1 MTSQDKS
8 RDRSTLRILELGD
21 NMTFALGKPAQT
33 DFFMASM
40 RGNSSKSAGPWP
52 EMTLAKIWRLFAR
65 VRRGEYDLVVV
76 QPPIYPCWHLRSFL
90 TVVKNTLLRG
100 RILGFFATWSATLA
114 FPLLRFLPRDVPM
127 VVVDMNDSY
136 GIFRHNV
143 FLFDR
148 CETYFKRELPI
159 DKWHV
164 FYRSGHRNLPTANF
178 RSKPRWRRRMDKIAP
193 LGVGTVQPA
202 LDRALASFGSEKKTD
217 LFFAGTVFATNRVR
231 EEGVAL
237 LDVLK
242 ERGVAV
248 DHVTEKLPFGDF
260 IDRCAQAWLTW
271 SPAGFG
277 WECFRHLE
285 ASLAGSVPVI
295 SSPTIHRY
303 KPMAHGQQCFFYHV
317 EGEDLV
323 DTVVEA
329 LRDKE
334 KLARMA
340 VAARDHVL
348 RHHTHEALCN
358 HVIDAVFW
366 NPPATATK
374 TDAVNVEEASS

>member
-1 MTSQDKS
+1 MNTETIP
-8 RDRSTLRILELGD
+8 RDRSALRILELGD
-21 NMTFALGKPAQT
+21 NMTFALGKPGQT
-33 DFFMASM
+33 DFYMASM
-40 RGNSSKSAGPWP
+40 RGNRSKSAGPWP
-52 EMTLAKIWRLFAR
+52 EMTLARLWKLFAR
-65 VRRGEYDLVVV
+65 ARRGDYDLVVV
-76 QPPIYPCWHLRSFL
+76 QPPIYPWWHLRSFL

-100 RILGFFATWSATLA
+100 RVLGFFATWSATLA
-114 FPLLRFLPRDVPM
+114 FPLLRFLPRNVPM
-127 VVVDMNDSY
+127 VVVDMNDSF

-148 CETYFKRELPI
+148 CHTYFKRELPI

-178 RSKPRWRRRMDKIAP
+178 RAKPRWRWRMNKIAP
-193 LGVGTVQPA
+193 LGVGTVQPV
-202 LDRALASFGSEKKTD
+202 LDRALASFGNEKKTD
-217 LFFAGTVFATNRVR
+217 LFFAGTTFATNRVR

-237 LDVLK
+237 LDRLK
-242 ERGVAV
+242 ARGVVV
-248 DHVTEKLPFGDF
+248 DHVTEILPFGDF

-285 ASLAGSVPVI
+285 SSLAGSVPVI

-303 KPMAHGQQCFFYHV
+303 QPMNHGEHCFFYHV

-323 DTVVEA
+323 ETVIEA
-329 LRDKE
+329 LKDKD

-340 VAARDHVL
+340 EAARDHVL
-348 RHHTHEALCN
+348 QHHTHEALCD
-358 HVIDAVFW
+358 HVIDVALGDTVTPKA
-366 NPPATATK
+366 NAETAR
-374 TDAVNVEEASS
+374 